1 VTWTTSTT
9 TSTPRRGPSPPEQRC
24 ACRRDAFVNSSS
36 RYLSSSSSPFPE
48 GIEILI
54 DPRKGSGGNSKSRH
68 GGKVSSSNTSTSIKF
83 VDKMRM
89 VAKGGDG
96 GKGSLSL
103 LPVARKHRLKP
114 DGGHGGNGGSVVLV
128 ATPNLT
134 SLNGL
139 QHHLSGTKGGNG
151 TSQICH
157 GKAGKNTIVRVPCG
171 VLVKS
176 IRVVDSTRLDDG
188 VDAVNNSIQDE
199 EEEEIST
206 TVSSSSSYK
215 DDPGVEFVL
224 FDSEEEL
231 EEFEL
236 QQQPHEHYGPS
247 SVSSSASQR
256 RLDNDDRRRG
266 RTVLADLD
274 QPGSYC
280 VVTKGGRGGRGTAKY
295 AGHHGPLPEPAV
307 LIQGAQGH
315 PGDLVHLELELKSIG
330 DIGLV
335 GFPNAG
341 KSSTLAALSRASPK
355 VAPYPFTTLHPIIG
369 VVEYQ
374 DGFRIKMADIP
385 GLVDGASNGRGQGL
399 DFLRHIERTKALLYV
414 VDASTPNGPVD
425 DLRVLV
431 KEMTSYDASL
441 LSRPAVIAANKVD
454 LLPAAA
460 SSTTIGDDD
469 ESDRKSLSELLRE
482 LGDAARDL
490 GIQCDDRIVAT
501 SAGATGRGLRD
512 LTAML
517 RAVVVMDEEEQEEEE
532 QEEEQ
537 ASGGQPS
544 DSRSVKAG
552 E

>member
-1 VTWTTSTT
+1 
-9 TSTPRRGPSPPEQRC
+9 
-24 ACRRDAFVNSSS
+24 
-36 RYLSSSSSPFPE
+36 LSSSASFPE

-54 DPRKGSGGNSKSRH
+54 DPRKGSSNSNSKSRH

-139 QHHLSGTKGGNG
+139 QHHLTGNKGGNG
-151 TSQICH
+151 TSQMCH

-176 IRVVDSTRLDDG
+176 IRVMDPTRDDD
-188 VDAVNNSIQDE
+188 VDADDCITGEDEDLSRGDSVEDDDRIKE
-199 EEEEIST
+199 EEDEEIST
-206 TVSSSSSYK
+206 AVSSSYK
-215 DDPGVEFVL
+215 DHPAVEFVL

-231 EEFEL
+231 DEFEL
-236 QQQPHEHYGPS
+236 QQQPHEHYEPS

-280 VVTKGGRGGRGTAKY
+280 VVAKGGRGGRGTAKY
-295 AGHHGPLPEPAV
+295 AGHHGPLPEPAI

-330 DIGLV
+330 DVGLV

-385 GLVDGASNGRGQGL
+385 GLVDGASDGRGQGL

-414 VDASTPNGPVD
+414 VDASSPNGPVD
-425 DLRVLV
+425 DLKVLV
-431 KEMTSYDASL
+431 KEMKSYDASL

-454 LLPAAA
+454 LLPVEP
-460 SSTTIGDDD
+460 STIDDDD
-469 ESDRKSLSELLRE
+469 ESNRKSLSELLRE

-490 GIQCDDRIVAT
+490 GIQCDDRVVAT

-517 RAVVVMDEEEQEEEE
+517 RAVVVMEEEEE
-532 QEEEQ
+532 QE
-537 ASGGQPS
+537 SGEQPS
-544 DSRSVKAG
+544 DSPSVEAG
-552 E
+552 G

>member
-1 VTWTTSTT
+1 M
-9 TSTPRRGPSPPEQRC
+9 
-24 ACRRDAFVNSSS
+24 
-36 RYLSSSSSPFPE
+36 SSSPFPE

-54 DPRKGSGGNSKSRH
+54 DPRKGSSGNSNSSKSRH

-139 QHHLSGTKGGNG
+139 QHHRTGHKGGNG
-151 TSQICH
+151 TSQMCH
-157 GKAGKNTIVRVPCG
+157 GKAGSNTIVRVPCG

-176 IRVVDSTRLDDG
+176 IRVMDPTRIDDD
-188 VDAVNNSIQDE
+188 VDADDSITDE
-199 EEEEIST
+199 EDEEIST
-206 TVSSSSSYK
+206 TVSSSSYK
-215 DDPGVEFVL
+215 DDPGVEFVM

-231 EEFEL
+231 DEFEL
-236 QQQPHEHYGPS
+236 QQQHEQEQIEPS
-247 SVSSSASQR
+247 SVSSSASQQR
-256 RLDNDDRRRG
+256 RRDNDDRRRG

-274 QPGSYC
+274 TPGSYC
-280 VVTKGGRGGRGTAKY
+280 VVAKGGRGGRGTAKY
-295 AGHHGPLPEPAV
+295 AGHHGPLPEPAF

-330 DIGLV
+330 DVGLV

-385 GLVDGASNGRGQGL
+385 GLVDGASDGRGQGL

-414 VDASTPNGPVD
+414 VDASSSNGPVD
-425 DLRVLV
+425 DLKVLV

-454 LLPAAA
+454 LLPVEP
-460 SSTTIGDDD
+460 STIDDDD
-469 ESDRKSLSELLRE
+469 ESNWKSLSELLRE

-490 GIQCDDRIVAT
+490 RIQCDDRVVAT

-517 RAVVVMDEEEQEEEE
+517 RAVVVMEEEQEE
-532 QEEEQ
+532 
-537 ASGGQPS
+537 SGEQPS
-544 DSRSVKAG
+544 DSRSVEAG